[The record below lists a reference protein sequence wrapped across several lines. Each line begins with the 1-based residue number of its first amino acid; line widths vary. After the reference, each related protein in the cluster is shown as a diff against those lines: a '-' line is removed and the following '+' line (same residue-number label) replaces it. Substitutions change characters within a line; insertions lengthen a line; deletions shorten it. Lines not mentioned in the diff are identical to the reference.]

1 MLLNW
6 RIEIR
11 LGRLHCIEEAISWQ
25 EGLLRLGYFKF
36 NIMASDDKFKATERS
51 NIVGTYIGT
60 QPR

>member
-1 MLLNW
+1 MEDRNQTW
-6 RIEIR
+6 KIT
-11 LGRLHCIEEAISWQ
+11 LHRRGYSAGNKE
-25 EGLLRLGYFKF
+25 LLRLGYFKF